1 MKAAVY
7 DHNGPPEVL
16 RYTDVPDPKIR
27 SRDVLIQVEAISV
40 EGGDLIN
47 RRSSPPGHP
56 AYVVGYA
63 AAGTVVAIGDA
74 VTDRKPGDR
83 VTSWGLDGS
92 HAQLRAVP
100 TDQTWLLPAGA
111 GVAEAAAIPIG
122 FGTAHHCLFARG
134 RLSSGSSVLIQGAA
148 GGVGVAAVQL
158 ARQAGA
164 TVIAVASGEDR
175 VRSVIEL
182 GASRVID
189 HNVESVV
196 DVVRVPER
204 NGRPTAPRL
213 HPRLGARFEHRK
225 NVVGD
230 GLINVDPVRFLSHF
244 PHSFR
249 RSRCLR
255 PAALTRWRS
264 AGWGGGS
271 KIDGSGAGGATREA
285 PARASAPELA
295 ELVGQP
301 GPVDYASGT
310 KGRVPLVFPRWQLPP
325 LTERGPGP
333 LDPMWQLTDYEAR
346 GPGRSFW
353 RRLA

>member
-111 GVAEAAAIPIG
+111 ASSQSSTGSALNAMKNASYPGGYLRAMWP
-122 FGTAHHCLFARG
+122 RG
-134 RLSSGSSVLIQGAA
+134 
-148 GGVGVAAVQL
+148 L
-158 ARQAGA
+158 A
-164 TVIAVASGEDR
+164 
-175 VRSVIEL
+175 
-182 GASRVID
+182 
-189 HNVESVV
+189 
-196 DVVRVPER
+196 
-204 NGRPTAPRL
+204 
-213 HPRLGARFEHRK
+213 
-225 NVVGD
+225 
-230 GLINVDPVRFLSHF
+230 
-244 PHSFR
+244 
-249 RSRCLR
+249 
-255 PAALTRWRS
+255 
-264 AGWGGGS
+264 
-271 KIDGSGAGGATREA
+271 
-285 PARASAPELA
+285 
-295 ELVGQP
+295 QP
-301 GPVDYASGT
+301 PQKA
-310 KGRVPLVFPRWQLPP
+310 
-325 LTERGPGP
+325 
-333 LDPMWQLTDYEAR
+333 
-346 GPGRSFW
+346 
-353 RRLA
+353 

>member
-122 FGTAHHCLFARG
+122 FGTAHQCLFARG

-148 GGVGVAAVQL
+148 GGVGVAPGV
-158 ARQAGA
+158 
-164 TVIAVASGEDR
+164 
-175 VRSVIEL
+175 
-182 GASRVID
+182 
-189 HNVESVV
+189 
-196 DVVRVPER
+196 
-204 NGRPTAPRL
+204 
-213 HPRLGARFEHRK
+213 RLG
-225 NVVGD
+225 
-230 GLINVDPVRFLSHF
+230 
-244 PHSFR
+244 
-249 RSRCLR
+249 
-255 PAALTRWRS
+255 
-264 AGWGGGS
+264 
-271 KIDGSGAGGATREA
+271 
-285 PARASAPELA
+285 
-295 ELVGQP
+295 
-301 GPVDYASGT
+301 
-310 KGRVPLVFPRWQLPP
+310 
-325 LTERGPGP
+325 
-333 LDPMWQLTDYEAR
+333 
-346 GPGRSFW
+346 
-353 RRLA
+353 

>member
-148 GGVGVAAVQL
+148 GGGGVAAVQL

-196 DVVRVPER
+196 DVVRDLTG
-204 NGRPTAPRL
+204 GR
-213 HPRLGARFEHRK
+213 G
-225 NVVGD
+225 VD
-230 GLINVDPVRFLSHF
+230 LIVDPVGSTLATS
-244 PHSFR
+244 
-249 RSRCLR
+249 L
-255 PAALTRWRS
+255 AALRDEGVLVS
-264 AGWGGGS
+264 VGNAGGGALTVDFWPAVQRNQTVIGVFMGTVLS
-271 KIDGSGAGGATREA
+271 RAAVRQTIDMMLADVAKGSLTVPIDRRF
-285 PARASAPELA
+285 PLA
-295 ELVGQP
+295 EAGAAHR
-301 GPVDYASGT
+301 YAEDN
-310 KGRVPLVFPRWQLPP
+310 KVLGRIVLIP
-325 LTERGPGP
+325 
-333 LDPMWQLTDYEAR
+333 
-346 GPGRSFW
+346 
-353 RRLA
+353 